1 MVMTM
6 DVNDLEQF
14 KLELYFLFLE
24 HIYFG
29 TFNRPDAFDA
39 NGSTIAHFAAQ
50 RENPAPLFRCLK
62 DLGTPLARTNKV
74 RIQNKPSNKPEK
86 NKAQWT
92 KNRAD

>member
-14 KLELYFLFLE
+14 KLELFLFLE

-74 RIQNKPSNKPEK
+74 RIQNKPPNKPEK
-86 NKAQWT
+86 NKAQWA

>member
-1 MVMTM
+1 MY
-6 DVNDLEQF
+6 VNDLEQF
-14 KLELYFLFLE
+14 KLELFLFWN
-24 HIYFG
+24 IFG

-74 RIQNKPSNKPEK
+74 RIQNKPDQNELK
-86 NKAQWT
+86 
-92 KNRAD
+92 

>member
-1 MVMTM
+1 M

-74 RIQNKPSNKPEK
+74 RIQNKPPNISPKRIRPK
-86 NKAQWT
+86 WA